1 MMGADYFESREEL
14 ERNAAAG
21 LPPIGLGR
29 GCEVRNAILDKNA
42 RIGNGV
48 KLINAR
54 GVRDEKAE
62 SYCIVNGIVVVP
74 KDAAIA
80 DGTVI

>member
-14 ERNAAAG
+14 ERHAAAG
-21 LPPIGLGR
+21 RPPIGLGR
-29 GCEVRNAILDKNA
+29 GCEVRNAILDMNA